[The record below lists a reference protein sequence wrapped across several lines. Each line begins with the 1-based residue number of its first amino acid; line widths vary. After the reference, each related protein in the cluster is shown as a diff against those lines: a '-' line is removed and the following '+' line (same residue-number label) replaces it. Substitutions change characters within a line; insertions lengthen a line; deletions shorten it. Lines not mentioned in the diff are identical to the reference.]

1 MSDPISRL
9 QLARQEIDRVFGPG
23 HAAANPQLVA
33 AVMAAASRDYAA
45 QLVARTIEHVR
56 DHANTVAE
64 VQRNLF
70 HLGIA
75 HMPAH
80 SSSVTICYSSVI
92 ACPRHAAFGSAVR

>member
-1 MSDPISRL
+1 VSDPISRL

-75 HMPAH
+75 HIEAD
-80 SSSVTICYSSVI
+80 SAASRICCS
-92 ACPRHAAFGSAVR
+92 CVRA